1 MANNVVN
8 RQVNVY
14 INSGE
19 AQKALD
25 KLIAKEKILKDELA
39 KATDPKKIANLNK
52 ELAKLQE
59 PIDRATRKVKG
70 ELAPSFRELQAAAAR
85 AIAEFKKTGDPA
97 MLAQYAKFNA
107 ELQKQ
112 VELINKANNAQQ
124 GLTKKGIFS
133 AAFWANLAAGGIQ
146 AATSAL
152 SSFFTESVNEALD
165 SERATSQLKNTL
177 DNLGKTEVFDRLVRK
192 ADEMAQKFKFLD
204 NDDVVAVFNKLIDYG
219 KLTEQQMNDLLPVI
233 IDFAAKT
240 KQDLGSATEVII
252 GALEGNG
259 KALKQ
264 FGINI
269 KDAGSESER
278 FNEIMTTLK
287 GKVDGAAEAFQESA
301 EGGIKSARQEF
312 KNLQEDLGNEVI
324 PILNQL
330 LSIVLRIPKGLK
342 ILSNG
347 IKEVLNGGTGF
358 FSGQQDAILNDEG
371 FQKTVDAM
379 VEERLSAF
387 KALQKNLESN
397 QFGGLGRKLTNSKED
412 KDLIASQQ
420 QSFISNARQQIAA
433 AQKELDFYRKNTR
446 FNNKEDGVEIK
457 ALLETIQSRTKLL
470 DSIDALLNG
479 GTLGIPGKGD
489 AGGSKID
496 KIAEDLKKLNEELR
510 KLKEIDPD
518 LSPFEKEVVELGF
531 KFDELKK
538 LAHGNR
544 EKLKEIDEAYY
555 RELFELQVKY
565 ARLELEEYD
574 KKDKA
579 IQAKQKAFI
588 DDQTK
593 QVKSN
598 SAEVLRRNTA
608 IITSIFDSL
617 SRDKTAGLQLRIL
630 QSTGKDRLKAQLAL
644 LEEERNRELANTTLT
659 QNERLLIIQKYKQQ
673 ELDLHI
679 EFETQKLQKTR
690 EFIDLAFSLEKIIS
704 DGQTQKENNELARDQ
719 RVNDAKKNSLKR
731 RLESGKLTQL
741 QYDREIQKIELAQ
754 EKRQHQIAVRQFKR
768 KQRADIADALLNGTL
783 AVLMDLKTIPKV
795 IPGTIIPN
803 PQLPAA
809 IITDAVTTALKV
821 GAALAVKPPEFGGGG
836 LLGGRSHANGGNPI
850 MDGAGNKIAEIEA
863 GEGIINKHSMADGKR
878 YTVSGTPSQIASSIN
893 TLHGGVNWA
902 GGATLVP
909 QWRTTEPKQLN
920 YAAMK
925 KAYATGGVFD
935 QGSSAATPV
944 TIDLSS
950 LTAVIDDM
958 RITLDNIQK
967 QGIPA
972 YSLITQQEKQQTRL
986 DNIRADATLKG

>member
-59 PIDRATRKVKG
+59 PIDRATKKLKG

-112 VELINKANNAQQ
+112 KNLIDQANGAQQ
-124 GLTKKGIFS
+124 KLTSKGIFS
-133 AAFWANLAAGGIQ
+133 AAFWGNLAAGAIT
-146 AATSAL
+146 AATSAFG
-152 SSFFTESVNEALD
+152 SFFRESFNEA
-165 SERATSQLKNTL
+165 SESDRIVNQLKNTL
-177 DNLGKTEVFDRLVRK
+177 DNLGRTDAFDRIIRK
-192 ADEMAQKFKFLD
+192 ANQMAQQFKFLD
-204 NDDVVAVFNKLIDYG
+204 NDDVIGVFNKLIDYG
-219 KLTEQQMNDLLPVI
+219 KLTEKQMNELLPVI

-240 KQDLGSATEVII
+240 QQDIGSATETII
-252 GALEGNG
+252 AALEGNG

-269 KDAGSESER
+269 KDAKGEGEA
-278 FNEIMTTLK
+278 FNEVMTTLK
-287 GKVDGAAEAFQESA
+287 QKVDGAAEAFQNSA
-301 EGGIKSARQEF
+301 EGGIASARQEF
-312 KNLQEDLGNEVI
+312 KNLQEDIGTDLI
-324 PILNQL
+324 PVLNGL
-330 LSIVLRIPKGLK
+330 LSVVKRVFRGFKDLAAGVR
-342 ILSNG
+342 
-347 IKEVLNGGTGF
+347 EVLNGGTGF
-358 FSGQQDAILNDEG
+358 FS
-371 FQKTVDAM
+371 KTVDTIKEQPSFQGFVDEFADTQIG
-379 VEERLSAF
+379 AF
-387 KALQKNLESN
+387 KAIQKNIE
-397 QFGGLGRKLTNSKED
+397 QQIGRKLGDSKED
-412 KDLIASQQ
+412 KDLLSSVQEKVM
-420 QSFISNARQQIAA
+420 RGLKDQIAK
-433 AQKELDFYRKNTR
+433 AQTELEFFKKNTR
-446 FNNKEDGVEIK
+446 FNNDEDATDIKDLLQTIESRQK
-457 ALLETIQSRTKLL
+457 ALDTIET
-470 DSIDALLNG
+470 LLNNN
-479 GTLGIPGKGD
+479 TLGIKPGGKKNTGD
-489 AGGSKID
+489 S
-496 KIAEDLKKLNEELR
+496 LKKTFSDLEQLR
-510 KLKEIDPD
+510 KALAELAATDPD
-518 LSPFEKEVVELGF
+518 TSELDKEVIALDQ
-531 KFDELKK
+531 KFTELKK

-544 EKLKEIDEAYY
+544 ELLKEIDEAYY
-555 RELFELQVKY
+555 RELFEIQLKY
-565 ARLELEEYD
+565 SRLELQEFE
-574 KKDKA
+574 KKQKA
-579 IQAKQKAFI
+579 IEAKEKAFI

-598 SAEVLRRNTA
+598 SAEVLRRTTA
-608 IITSIFDSL
+608 IITSIFDSI

-630 QSTGKDRLKAQLAL
+630 QSTGQDRLKAQLAL
-644 LEEERNRELANTTLT
+644 LEEEKNRELANTTLT

-809 IITDAVTTALKV
+809 IITDAVTTGLKV
-821 GAALAVKPPEFGGGG
+821 AAALAIKPPEFARGGM
-836 LLGGRSHANGGNPI
+836 LGGRSHAAGGNPI
-850 MDGAGNKIAEIEA
+850 MDGAGNKIGEIER
-863 GEGIINKHSMADGKR
+863 GEGIINKHSMADGNR

-893 TLHGGVNWA
+893 SLHGGVNWTS
-902 GGATLVP
+902 GATLVP

-935 QGSSAATPV
+935 QGNSRTAPV
-944 TIDLSS
+944 SIDLSS